1 MKKLVKNLLF
11 GAGIAAVGLAV
22 YSLWK
27 DAEEPVVVQDVN
39 VEPPTTTPTKEY
51 VERRRQQIRD
61 AAEARRAAQEEATQE
76 EATQKE
82 ATQEEAVQE
91 ETIQEETAQ
100 DGAAQEEAPDTV
112 LVESDALEQAPERQ
126 EEP

>member
-39 VEPPTTTPTKEY
+39 VEPSATTPTKEY

-61 AAEARRAAQEEATQE
+61 AAEARRAAQEVPQE
-76 EATQKE
+76 E
-82 ATQEEAVQE
+82 VPQE
-91 ETIQEETAQ
+91 ETPQ

-112 LVESDALEQAPERQ
+112 LVESDSSEQASERQ
-126 EEP
+126 EEQ

>member
-61 AAEARRAAQEEATQE
+61 AAEARRAAQQEVAEESSKREMPQDGESLHEASEKPEESSTPLPGENAAPVEPAPLGQGEEQQE
-76 EATQKE
+76 E
-82 ATQEEAVQE
+82 
-91 ETIQEETAQ
+91 I
-100 DGAAQEEAPDTV
+100 
-112 LVESDALEQAPERQ
+112 
-126 EEP
+126 